1 MSIFD
6 SIKDKVLSIFD
17 NSGWVK
23 WIHEGTPPAYTQ
35 NDRVANVELAS
46 KSNHCA
52 MCLNLNGCCFPK
64 SNMPVYPHHP
74 NCHCKLE
81 PATNI
86 NFKAEC
92 SIDKFTKYA
101 FVPRDKDD
109 KSDLFKNLGYDIM
122 DSQWLAEEYC
132 RQAQE
137 KYAKGEFKLNE
148 LDKFGQ
154 RINIE
159 ITLPQKD
166 GSGSVTFESGWMV
179 CPNGTILLTT
189 PFARRDK

>member
-1 MSIFD
+1 M
-6 SIKDKVLSIFD
+6 
-17 NSGWVK
+17 
-23 WIHEGTPPAYTQ
+23 
-35 NDRVANVELAS
+35 
-46 KSNHCA
+46 
-52 MCLNLNGCCFPK
+52 
-64 SNMPVYPHHP
+64 
-74 NCHCKLE
+74 
-81 PATNI
+81 
-86 NFKAEC
+86 
-92 SIDKFTKYA
+92 
-101 FVPRDKDD
+101 PRDKDD

-159 ITLPQKD
+159 ITLPRKD
-166 GSGSVTFESGWMV
+166 GSGNVTFESGWMV
-179 CPNGTILLTT
+179 CPNGTILLAT